1 MITES
6 YSASCFVSHK
16 DGKYVVECDI
26 QSGDKY
32 AESEYQG
39 ESLTEGL
46 NQVIEDLT
54 GQMKEEPEETLEE
67 KVARLEAENKRLQ
80 EIVDRNGAKLT
91 TQPVTHS
98 KLYENLLKELYN
110 DRGYLG

>member
-6 YSASCFVSHK
+6 YTASCFLSHEN
-16 DGKYVVECDI
+16 GKYVVECDI

-80 EIVDRNGAKLT
+80 EIVDRNVAKAKPT
-91 TQPVTHS
+91 TYS
-98 KLYENLLKELYN
+98 DLYESLLKELYG
-110 DRGYLG
+110 DIAAI